1 MGKQKHDIGY
11 QKRRKRDIKQRKLQQ
26 TDLRNY
32 SDKREPTKWGKRN
45 KT

>member
-1 MGKQKHDIGY
+1 MPKQHHDKGW
-11 QKRRKRDIKQRKLQQ
+11 QKQAARDIRQRKLQQ

-45 KT
+45 AT